1 MLACGVCLDN
11 MESIWGG
18 GKEELVSLAT
28 LLLYVVWISVD
39 YYSGTLVGPES
50 FSKVRLP
57 GPKTLYARKYKLG
70 CIL

>member
-1 MLACGVCLDN
+1 M
-11 MESIWGG
+11 G